1 IKCDRGVP
9 CANCIIAKRTC
20 NATGPNSGGARQ
32 RVLISSQYEQKIDRI
47 EDRLDG
53 IERLLQDVIA
63 SVRPQRSEV
72 PSLSRMSSQHEVDST
87 IRPEASTE
95 EPALLFEGGSSLTA
109 HTNLVSNLVS
119 HTVNQTNLPELDRG
133 IQSALSTLRHIVD
146 RQYKKA
152 VGNELGF
159 SNQKPLPRG
168 GLRELPMPPL
178 QVVLQLL
185 RTMKD
190 AGPTV
195 PWTLHCIFLPIP
207 AFAEYCQRVYF
218 ATEDFDLGTFI
229 VVNGGLFYAL
239 GGRGLIREEFDDP
252 NIRAD
257 YFKYRNMCAD
267 NLVAALGSISLFMP
281 ASVVNIEALLLGTN
295 YAIEGSRPSLAWKM
309 SNIAAQ
315 MCQTLGYHQMPTAQG
330 TQVHILDQ
338 ERRIDALR
346 YTYIVN
352 KALALRLGRASAFQ
366 DYDISVPI
374 YGPGNRQET
383 LWQKIVAARVRHA
396 RVQGKIYEQLY
407 SSKAL
412 VAPPEH
418 RTSHAMAL
426 AESVKAMIA
435 DLERIKIEFG
445 NSHDAATQ
453 DMPTRDASI
462 HILGSQMIQYQ
473 SSLTLIYRAVPESG
487 HTSNTFADECNEAAR
502 IAFQHHRSCMAHA
515 VSPVAQTGYVHWT
528 LLFAPFT
535 PLIAIFCHAI
545 ERLDEGDLR
554 ELESFIVSLEPVCPL
569 SESTEQLHRLAQALH
584 NIAFLYIKAK
594 KSQFGMQDTVPMERD
609 FESYLT
615 RLGLM
620 VPATGHTGY
629 DNVAT
634 GPPQNQPLGGWF
646 AGNVTMMG
654 LLEEDLGDFFP

>member
-1 IKCDRGVP
+1 MNDASDDVAGASEP
-9 CANCIIAKRTC
+9 EPKRTG
-20 NATGPNSGGARQ
+20 APSG
-32 RVLISSQYEQKIDRI
+32 RVMLPGRTLEEHGRGYLSP
-47 EDRLDG
+47 LNNG

-185 RTMKD
+185 RTMK
-190 AGPTV
+190 
-195 PWTLHCIFLPIP
+195 

-281 ASVVNIEALLLGTN
+281 ASVVNIEALLLG
-295 YAIEGSRPSLAWKM
+295 
-309 SNIAAQ
+309 
-315 MCQTLGYHQMPTAQG
+315 
-330 TQVHILDQ
+330 VDQ

-426 AESVKAMIA
+426 AESMKAMIA

-515 VSPVAQTGYVHWT
+515 SVLVAISITTDVLRT

-584 NIAFLYIKAK
+584 NIAYLYIKAK